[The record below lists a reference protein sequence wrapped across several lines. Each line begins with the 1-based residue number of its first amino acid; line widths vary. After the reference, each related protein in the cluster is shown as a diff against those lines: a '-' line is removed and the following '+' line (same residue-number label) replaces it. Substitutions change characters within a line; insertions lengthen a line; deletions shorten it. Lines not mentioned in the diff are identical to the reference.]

1 MIDVM
6 AAFSNL
12 TTNSSNIMSSNLT
25 VNSSNTLSSNLTNV
39 MSCLN
44 VKCQS
49 ESTDCIQTLYQ
60 YSDTSI
66 QIVKRM
72 NGTKNVI
79 AEVATEFVVG
89 TFLLLVLLCVLCF
102 AVYVSISFYVRWRQ
116 KGTFLSALQSMRQD
130 FRHAQVPA

>member
-1 MIDVM
+1 MIAVM
-6 AAFSNL
+6 AAFSNM

-25 VNSSNTLSSNLTNV
+25 MNSSNTLSSNLTNV
-39 MSCLN
+39 MSCLTL
-44 VKCQS
+44 KCQS
-49 ESTDCIQTLYQ
+49 ESTECVQSVYQ
-60 YSDTSI
+60 YSDTHI
-66 QIVKRM
+66 QIVRRM

-89 TFLLLVLLCVLCF
+89 TFLLLVLVCVLCF

-130 FRHAQVPA
+130 FRHEQMSA